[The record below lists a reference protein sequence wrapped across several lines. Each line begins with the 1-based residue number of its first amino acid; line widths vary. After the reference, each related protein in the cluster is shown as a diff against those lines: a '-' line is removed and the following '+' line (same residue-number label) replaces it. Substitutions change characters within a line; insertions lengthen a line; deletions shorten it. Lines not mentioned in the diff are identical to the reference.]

1 MDSINVH
8 LRTLCITWPKFSPKH
23 IWKHLHIVRFFT
35 DCAILFLKQI
45 VLWFSFLVH
54 SWPICRKSLKIFHNT
69 KYIFLEVAGVI
80 IYLWRCTAEKAS
92 LYLTCVK
99 KYHYPPINKYVILE
113 EEACAVAA
121 DVGIVYQVLTSIFF
135 PSVSRMWRMPCGDAG
150 DLVGIN
156 RQRKSKNKP
165 FWSLWGVLVENS
177 LKEVLHKF

>member
-1 MDSINVH
+1 MFCEKRMDSINVH

-23 IWKHLHIVRFFT
+23 IWKHLHIVRCFT

-99 KYHYPPINKYVILE
+99 NIIIEGREGFNGLLLHHLIIVIFSQLKCFNNYP
-113 EEACAVAA
+113 
-121 DVGIVYQVLTSIFF
+121 
-135 PSVSRMWRMPCGDAG
+135 
-150 DLVGIN
+150 
-156 RQRKSKNKP
+156 
-165 FWSLWGVLVENS
+165 
-177 LKEVLHKF
+177 